1 MTADELL
8 MPAAVLLVGA
18 TVFGLLSVFLQ
29 RVRMTRRLRLAT
41 GSSGGGAGDGR
52 VAAGVK
58 SGVSRAATALG
69 ALMPLNEEDR
79 RKIAVGLERAAMRSE
94 DAVSVVL
101 GIKFACILVGLA
113 GGLVVLPPMWPGLVG
128 WGIGAVGGL
137 LGGVLLNLLPE
148 LAVKRLAAARFRRVH
163 AGLADAFDLMIVCLE
178 SGLTFDR
185 ALRRT
190 VDNLKT
196 FQPELARELGQVSLD
211 MSVHGR
217 TRADALG
224 RLAARLDSQNFKD
237 LAVTVSMS
245 ERHGTPLA
253 DALRKLAGSVRLQS
267 VARMQ
272 EKMGRLP
279 TLLILPSIGFL
290 LPGLMVIVGGPAF
303 VQMTTSL
310 GAAGGS

>member
-1 MTADELL
+1 MTANELGML
-8 MPAAVLLVGA
+8 AAML
-18 TVFGLLSVFLQ
+18 TVSVVVFALITVFLQ

-41 GSSGGGAGDGR
+41 GGSVGTGVDAR
-52 VAAGVK
+52 MAAGVR
-58 SGVSRAATALG
+58 SSASRLATALG
-69 ALMPLNEEDR
+69 SLMPLNEEDR
-79 RKIAVGLERAAMRSE
+79 EKIAVGLERAALRSE
-94 DAVSVVL
+94 NAVSVVL
-101 GIKFACILVGLA
+101 GIKFACILVGLLV
-113 GGLVVLPPMWPGLVG
+113 GLAVLPPTWPGLLG
-128 WGIGAVGGL
+128 WGIGVVGGL
-137 LGGVLLNLLPE
+137 LGGVMLNLLPE
-148 LAVKRLAAARFRRVH
+148 LAVTRVAAARFRRIH

-196 FQPELARELGQVSLD
+196 FQPDLARELGQASLD

-224 RLAARLDSQNFKD
+224 RLAARLDSQDFKD
-237 LAVTVSMS
+237 LAVTVSQS

-253 DALRKLAGSVRLQS
+253 DALRKLAGSMRVQS

-279 TLLILPSIGFL
+279 TLLIVPSIAFV
-290 LPGLMVIVGGPAF
+290 LPGILVIVGGPAF

-310 GAAGGS
+310 GNVGS